1 VNEDLYLELSLFNI
15 DYISN
20 SLMGIGKL
28 LKMKFL
34 FDLFPVV
41 LFFIFYKI
49 YDIFIATG
57 ILMAATYLQI
67 ILLYLFKKK
76 IEKVIIFTAI
86 IVTIFGSMTIF
97 FQNNV
102 FIMWKPSIIYWAFGL
117 IILFADKFY
126 NRNLIEMSLGSQVKL
141 KEKYWQHLSWSTVLF
156 FIFLGFLNIYVAQ
169 NFNEDTWVNFKLFG
183 MTALL
188 FIYIILITLYISKV
202 NKE

>member
-1 VNEDLYLELSLFNI
+1 
-15 DYISN
+15 
-20 SLMGIGKL
+20 MGIGKL
-28 LKMKFL
+28 LSMKFL

-49 YDIFIATG
+49 YDIYVATAV
-57 ILMAATYLQI
+57 LMAATYSQI
-67 ILLYLFKKK
+67 VLLYLFKKK
-76 IEKVIIFTAI
+76 IEKILIFTAI
-86 IVTIFGSMTIF
+86 VITVFGGMTLF

-117 IILFADKFY
+117 TIIVADKLY
-126 NRNLIEMSLGSQVKL
+126 KKNLVQMSLGSQVKL
-141 KEKYWQHLSWSTVLF
+141 ENKYWQNLSWSTALF
-156 FIFLGFLNIYVAQ
+156 FMFLGFLNIYIAQ

-202 NKE
+202 NKN

>member
-1 VNEDLYLELSLFNI
+1 
-15 DYISN
+15 
-20 SLMGIGKL
+20 MGIGKL